1 MKMKR
6 IIELVN
12 SGVKGWFTE
21 LDVAWVLDL
30 PDDAYVREIERTG
43 RSWGFI
49 AFSAPS
55 WIHALA
61 KIMETIVRFTPTL
74 PLPDQF
80 FLRRVTIEQDTAESE
95 EQAIPYQ

>member
-1 MKMKR
+1 MGPKDQGGEDEAR
-6 IIELVN
+6 Q
-12 SGVKGWFTE
+12 GV
-21 LDVAWVLDL
+21 LDVAWVL
-30 PDDAYVREIERTG
+30 ERTG
-43 RSWGFI
+43 RSWGFV

-61 KIMETIVRFTPTL
+61 KIVETIVRFTPTL

-95 EQAIPYQ
+95 KQAIPYQSC

>member
-6 IIELVN
+6 VIELVN
-12 SGVKGWFTE
+12 GGVKGWFTE

-61 KIMETIVRFTPTL
+61 KIVETIVRFTPTL
-74 PLPDQF
+74 PLPDPCSHTDQF
-80 FLRRVTIEQDTAESE
+80 FLRRVTIEQDTAE
-95 EQAIPYQ
+95 